1 MPIGHRALMQIL
13 HGPPEVQEARAKL
26 QKDDIKREVDRLAES
41 QRLQAEALDLER
53 RKVEALEATAATLDK
68 ILQAILDPNVVI
80 KVPVELKPMIGRR
93 Y

>member
-1 MPIGHRALMQIL
+1 MASDHDRMMRLL
-13 HGPPEVQEARAKL
+13 HGPPETQEARAKRL
-26 QKDDIKREVDRLAES
+26 QEDSKRQADLLAES
-41 QRLQAEALDLER
+41 RRLQAEALNLER